1 MVNERKTEDIVRE
14 HFKEY
19 ADDVTIE
26 EQRSDSARIQK
37 LLAAA
42 SKQGQGQGQPDFI
55 ISVKNHPGFLIV
67 VECKGD
73 PQRHESPD
81 RTRYADFAVDGALL
95 YASHL
100 ADGYDVLAIGVSG
113 TRPQNL
119 RVSHHLHLKGE
130 FSPRAMFGGKLL
142 PVSDYT
148 RAWLNDPGKVQQDY
162 DSLLTFTQELNKRLH
177 GDKIVESDRA
187 LLISSVLIALERDSF
202 RKAYTSE
209 TAPGNLAKMITDTV
223 SAQLKEANIPNDRLS
238 ILDQKF
244 GFIKA
249 ETVLTSKPG
258 ELMDIVWQ
266 IDHEVNSFI
275 RNHEYQDVL
284 GQLYVEFLRY
294 ANSDKGLGIVLT
306 PPHITDFF
314 AELAQVN
321 KESVVYDNCAGT
333 GGFLISAMAR
343 MVADAKGDER
353 IERRIKSSQL
363 YGVEIQSSIYPLA
376 VSNMYI
382 HQDGKTNV
390 YLGDCFDQ
398 SIIEEIRQKNPTVG
412 LLNPPYK
419 ADKTRD
425 TEELEF
431 VLNNLDCLQQ
441 GGTCIAIAPMQCALT
456 TNAKIKSLQQDILKK
471 HTLEGVLSMPDELFF
486 NSNVGVVSCIMIF
499 TAHKPHP
506 ETKEVYFGFYKD
518 DGLVKRK
525 GKGRVDEFGKWNGIR
540 AKWIANYINRTQE
553 PGFSIS
559 KRVGPGDEWA
569 AEAYLETDY
578 SVVSDA
584 LFLETLHNYSTYLF
598 ANKMRSNVSDQP
610 AVTQGRMVSLDP
622 ANWEWFGIDTLFN
635 VSGTKTT
642 PLRELKAYGP
652 GECPYVST
660 QATNNGVAGFF
671 DFQTE
676 GGGVLTVD
684 SAVAGYCAYQ
694 KLPFSASDH
703 VEKLTPKFPMN
714 DYVALFLATI
724 INMEQYRYNYGR
736 KCSQSRLREA
746 EIKLPATSK
755 GDPDFAYMERYI
767 RTLPYSSNLQP

>member
-14 HFKEY
+14 HFKGY

-26 EQRSDSARIQK
+26 EQRSESARIQK

-55 ISVKNHPGFLIV
+55 ISVKNHPDFLIV

-81 RTRYADFAVDGALL
+81 RTRYAGFAVDGALL

-100 ADGYDVLAIGVSG
+100 ANGYDVLAIGVSG

-223 SAQLKEANIPNDRLS
+223 SAQLKEANIPDDRLS

-258 ELMDIVWQ
+258 ELMDI
-266 IDHEVNSFI
+266 
-275 RNHEYQDVL
+275 
-284 GQLYVEFLRY
+284 
-294 ANSDKGLGIVLT
+294 
-306 PPHITDFF
+306 
-314 AELAQVN
+314 
-321 KESVVYDNCAGT
+321 
-333 GGFLISAMAR
+333 
-343 MVADAKGDER
+343 
-353 IERRIKSSQL
+353 
-363 YGVEIQSSIYPLA
+363 
-376 VSNMYI
+376 
-382 HQDGKTNV
+382 
-390 YLGDCFDQ
+390 
-398 SIIEEIRQKNPTVG
+398 
-412 LLNPPYK
+412 
-419 ADKTRD
+419 
-425 TEELEF
+425 
-431 VLNNLDCLQQ
+431 
-441 GGTCIAIAPMQCALT
+441 
-456 TNAKIKSLQQDILKK
+456 
-471 HTLEGVLSMPDELFF
+471 
-486 NSNVGVVSCIMIF
+486 
-499 TAHKPHP
+499 
-506 ETKEVYFGFYKD
+506 
-518 DGLVKRK
+518 
-525 GKGRVDEFGKWNGIR
+525 
-540 AKWIANYINRTQE
+540 
-553 PGFSIS
+553 
-559 KRVGPGDEWA
+559 
-569 AEAYLETDY
+569 
-578 SVVSDA
+578 
-584 LFLETLHNYSTYLF
+584 
-598 ANKMRSNVSDQP
+598 
-610 AVTQGRMVSLDP
+610 
-622 ANWEWFGIDTLFN
+622 
-635 VSGTKTT
+635 
-642 PLRELKAYGP
+642 
-652 GECPYVST
+652 
-660 QATNNGVAGFF
+660 
-671 DFQTE
+671 
-676 GGGVLTVD
+676 
-684 SAVAGYCAYQ
+684 AYQ

-703 VEKLTPKFPMN
+703 VEKLTPRFSMN